1 MGLPG
6 RFTARPVH
14 SAECSPRLDRAVNRP
29 KRIGQ
34 HQGMAACCGERDLIS
49 PHGHAPDRTLFCHR
63 SDFVQAFGLFGAA
76 D

>member
-1 MGLPG
+1 
-6 RFTARPVH
+6 
-14 SAECSPRLDRAVNRP
+14 
-29 KRIGQ
+29 
-34 HQGMAACCGERDLIS
+34 MAACCGGRDLIS